1 MADLLGRTN
10 RAFPPVWLSL
20 SLPDRPDAHDELIAA
35 ALASGAPIDVTSQPG
50 LWGGRMRGTDAIL
63 SCVSSSHFEDAHE
76 ESHATDLVQAHL
88 IETLSCIGREY
99 FDFYFLRVRRG
110 VEEYQISGALQ
121 AMELARQEGHIRYL
135 GICCDG
141 PSLATM
147 GVWQFHDAFDVL
159 LVPRNHYDSEPYDT
173 LAPMAKERRV
183 GIVTSRPLN
192 WGYGLPF
199 AAIPAR
205 LAPHVDPTLAP
216 AIIGAFAKEHPVMVG
231 VRSAEEVR
239 LAVEAP
245 KGAPRDD
252 LGKALR
258 PYLDGFDSEEEWSD
272 LLLSEQ
278 PHLRAAAQRRGREN
292 GL

>member
-10 RAFPPVWLSL
+10 RAFPSVWLSL
-20 SLPDRPDAHDELIAA
+20 SLPDRPDAYDDLIAA

-50 LWGGRMRGTDAIL
+50 LWGGRMRGTEAIL
-63 SCVSSSHFEDAHE
+63 SCVSSSHFENAHD

-173 LAPMAKERRV
+173 LAPMARERRV

-199 AAIPAR
+199 AALPAS
-205 LAPHVDPTLAP
+205 LASDVDPTLAP
-216 AIIGAFAKEHPVMVG
+216 AVIGAFAQDHPVMVG

-239 LAVEAP
+239 LAIEAP
-245 KGAPRDD
+245 SLAPGEGLRE
-252 LGKALR
+252 ALQ
-258 PYLDGFDSEEEWSD
+258 PYLEGFDSEEEWAD
-272 LLLSEQ
+272 LLLSQ
-278 PHLRAAAQRRGREN
+278 RANLRAAAQRRVRDGS
-292 GL
+292 L